1 MTPAPLKI
9 ALLSYRSK
17 PHSGGQGVYVR
28 QLSRELTR
36 LGHHVHVFSG
46 QPLPELDEGVQLTAV
61 ASLDLYRE
69 PDPFRTPKASEY
81 TSWIDVLEWLMMCT
95 GAFPEP
101 LTFSLR
107 ARRHL
112 RRTGEHFDV
121 VHDNQGLG
129 WGLLGLHRRGS
140 PPVLATIHHP
150 ITVDRDLELAAAPTW
165 KRRLS
170 LRRWYAFVR
179 MQARVAR
186 RLDRLTTVS
195 TASRDA
201 IVAAFRVRPERI
213 RVIGVGVDETT
224 FTPPPAGQ
232 TRVPGRIVTVTS
244 ADVALKGLEDLL
256 GAVAKLRVEHQ
267 LELTVVG
274 SPKRGGPAERAVERL
289 SLHDTVR
296 FRSGLP
302 TSELAALM
310 ASAQVVVVPSHY
322 EGFSLPAVEAMAC
335 ATPLVVTTG
344 GALPEVTGPD
354 GLAALHV
361 PPGDPEAL
369 AAAIARLLG
378 DDDLRDRLGTAGR
391 QRVLDE
397 FTWRRTAQRTAD
409 WYAEAVEKC

>member
-1 MTPAPLKI
+1 MTI

-28 QLSRELTR
+28 ELSRELTR
-36 LGHHVHVFSG
+36 LGHRVHVFSG
-46 QPLPELDEGVQLTAV
+46 PPLPELDAGVQLTELP
-61 ASLDLYRE
+61 SLDLYRQ
-69 PDPFRTPKASEY
+69 PDPFRTPKLHEFRSG
-81 TSWIDVLEWLMMCT
+81 TDWLEWLMMCT

-107 ARRHL
+107 ARAHL
-112 RRTGEHFDV
+112 LRGGEHFDV
-121 VHDNQGLG
+121 IHDNQGLG
-129 WGLLGLHRRGS
+129 YGLLGLNRRAS

-150 ITVDRDLELAAAPTW
+150 ITVDRDLELAAAPNW
-165 KRRLS
+165 KRRYA

-179 MQARVAR
+179 MQAKVAR
-186 RLDRLTTVS
+186 RLDHLTTVS

-201 IVAAFRVRPERI
+201 VVEAFGVRADKI

-224 FTPPPAGQ
+224 FVPPAAP
-232 TRVPGRIVTVTS
+232 RVPGRLVTVTS
-244 ADVALKGLEDLL
+244 ADVPLKGLEDLL
-256 GAVAKLRVEHQ
+256 VAVAKLRVEQ
-267 LELTVVG
+267 RIDLTVVG
-274 SPKRGGPAERAVERL
+274 SPKKGGPAERAVERL
-289 SLHDTVR
+289 GLHDTVR

-302 TSELAALM
+302 TAELAALM

-361 PPGDPEAL
+361 PPGDPESL

-378 DDDLRDRLGTAGR
+378 DEDLRDRLGTAGR

-409 WYAEAVEKC
+409 WYAEALEKC